1 MVATSP
7 SRATHSWSLVKRIIA
22 IGIKLAQLGCNIIIA
37 DIDIENANT
46 TVSEIQKLGVK
57 AKAYKV
63 DVSNSDAINNLRHSI
78 SQDFGSID
86 ILINNAGII
95 PFDSLL
101 EQSPAIIEKIIKV
114 NVLSTILVKTMF
126 SFNVET

>member
-1 MVATSP
+1 MQ
-7 SRATHSWSLVKRIIA
+7 R
-22 IGIKLAQLGCNIIIA
+22 
-37 DIDIENANT
+37 
-46 TVSEIQKLGVK
+46 LGVK

-78 SQDFGSID
+78 SEDFSRSID

-101 EQSPAIIEKIIKV
+101 EQSPAVIEKIIKV
-114 NVLSTILVKTMF
+114 NVLSTILVITKLFLLMLKHKYF
-126 SFNVET
+126 